1 MKQVIHKAFW
11 VWEFQ
16 EEERWLNEMSAK
28 GLHLTD
34 ASLFRYV
41 FEEGVPGAYQY
52 RLELLENFP
61 NHPESRKYLEF
72 MEETGAEVVSTFKRW
87 VYFRRKA
94 DSGAFDL
101 YSDID
106 SRIAH
111 MKRIINLLTVLATV
125 EGVCVAMELASALF
139 GHVGAAM
146 SMTVLLA
153 IFEAFLLTGLRK
165 MKKIYNGLISERAI
179 RE

>member
-1 MKQVIHKAFW
+1 MKQVVHKAFW
-11 VWEFQ
+11 VWDFQ

-34 ASLFRYV
+34 ASFFRYV
-41 FEEGVPGAYQY
+41 FEDGVPGEYLY

-94 DSGAFDL
+94 ENGAFDL

-111 MKRIINLLTVLATV
+111 MKRIVTLLTILAAV
-125 EGVCVAMELASALF
+125 EGACVVMQLAGALL
-139 GHVGAAM
+139 GHVNTVPVAA
-146 SMTVLLA
+146 VLA
-153 IFEAFLLTGLRK
+153 IFEAFLLTGLFK
-165 MKKIYNGLISERAI
+165 MKKVYKKLISERAI

>member
-1 MKQVIHKAFW
+1 MKQVIHKVFW

-34 ASLFRYV
+34 AGLFRYV

-52 RLELLENFP
+52 RLELLEHFP

-72 MEETGAEVVSTFKRW
+72 MEETGAEVVSVFKRW

-94 DSGAFDL
+94 EDGAFDL
-101 YSDID
+101 YSDMD

-111 MKRIINLLTVLATV
+111 MKRIVTLLTILAVV
-125 EGVCVAMELASALF
+125 EGVCVAVEFAGAFF
-139 GHVGAAM
+139 GHVSTMPMAA
-146 SMTVLLA
+146 VLA
-153 IFEAFLLTGLRK
+153 IFEAFLLMGLFK
-165 MKKIYNGLISERAI
+165 MKKLYKKLISERKI